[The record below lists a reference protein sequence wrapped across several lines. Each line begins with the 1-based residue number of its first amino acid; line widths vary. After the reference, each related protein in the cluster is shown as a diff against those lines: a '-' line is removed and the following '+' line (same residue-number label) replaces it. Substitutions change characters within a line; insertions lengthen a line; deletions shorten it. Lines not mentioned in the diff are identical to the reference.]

1 MLCAYMWHGLDLQA
15 PGQARIR
22 NENERL
28 VRSALTSLPSISN
41 FSGNFGQ
48 SEMCPVG
55 RTGKKIVR
63 YEGSFF
69 SDHRGAE

>member
-1 MLCAYMWHGLDLQA
+1 VLCAYMWHGLDLQV

-22 NENERL
+22 NET
-28 VRSALTSLPSISN
+28 ALTSLPSISN

-69 SDHRGAE
+69 SDHRGTE